1 MTTDAASP
9 PPPTTWPELD
19 DATVLEKIIDVI
31 AKDGPV
37 ERARIT
43 PEATLESLGLAS
55 MDVVTILMGIEDKLD
70 TYLPMDSSLSS
81 ARNLSEFIG
90 AIAKAVQSQAAKA
103 G

>member
-1 MTTDAASP
+1 MTTHAAPSSP
-9 PPPTTWPELD
+9 PTGWPELD
-19 DATVLEKIIDVI
+19 DPTMLEAIIDVI

-70 TYLPMDSSLSS
+70 TYLPMDSNLSS
-81 ARNLSEFIG
+81 ARNLSEFI
-90 AIAKAVQSQAAKA
+90 ASIAKVAQSQASKA
-103 G
+103 E